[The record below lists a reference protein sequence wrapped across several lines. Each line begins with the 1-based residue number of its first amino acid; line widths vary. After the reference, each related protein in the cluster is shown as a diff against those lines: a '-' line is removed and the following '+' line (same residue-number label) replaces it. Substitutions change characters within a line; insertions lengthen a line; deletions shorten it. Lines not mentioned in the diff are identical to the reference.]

1 MKKVSF
7 RSKPAGLPA
16 RLSPDEWINDKNVG
30 QPMKRLTIDVPLSL
44 HKRIKSQCAEQS
56 TKMADAVR
64 QLLEKRF
71 PEESATMPID
81 ATPNAN
87 PT

>member
-7 RSKPAGLPA
+7 GAKPTGSPA
-16 RLSPDEWINDKNVG
+16 RLSADAWINDKDAG
-30 QPMKRLTIDVPLSL
+30 QPMKRLTIDVPLGL
-44 HKRIKSQCAEQS
+44 HKRIKSQCAEKG

-64 QLLEKRF
+64 ELLEKQF
-71 PEESATMPID
+71 PDESATLPID

-87 PT
+87 PA

>member
-7 RSKPAGLPA
+7 GAKPTGSPA
-16 RLSPDEWINDKNVG
+16 RLSPDEWINDKNAG
-30 QPMKRLTIDVPLSL
+30 QPMKRLTIDVPLGL
-44 HKRIKSQCAEQS
+44 HKRIKSQCAEKG

-64 QLLEKRF
+64 ELLERQF
-71 PEESATMPID
+71 PEESATVPID

-87 PT
+87 PA